1 MRRSDADEAERERLE
16 AALAALGRARQALEW
31 VGARFGS
38 LERDLP
44 AEFVEGLTD
53 DLRTA
58 HKALSQGQAY
68 LGDEWRAWQRAQGYA
83 ERDRRERVTS

>member
-16 AALAALGRARQALEW
+16 AALASLARARVALEW

-44 AEFVEGLTD
+44 AEFVEGLTS

-58 HKALSQGQAY
+58 RKALLQSQAY
-68 LGDEWRAWQRAQGYA
+68 LGGEWRAWQRAQGYA
-83 ERDRRERVTS
+83 ERDRPERVTG